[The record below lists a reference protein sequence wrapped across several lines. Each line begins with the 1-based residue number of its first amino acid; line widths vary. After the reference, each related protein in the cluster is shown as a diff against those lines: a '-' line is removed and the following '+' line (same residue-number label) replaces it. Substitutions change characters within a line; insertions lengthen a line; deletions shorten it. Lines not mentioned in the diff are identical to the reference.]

1 MGDRDALNAASPPPE
16 DPERAPSWEEL
27 SASLAARPQRRVRL
41 PGLTRAGVLV
51 PLFRDPAG
59 QLRAVFTRRPETLRS
74 HAGQVSFPGGR
85 LEPGEGP
92 WEGALRESEEELGIP
107 PEAVRLLGPLN
118 EILVGVSGFAMAPF
132 AGAIPPDLELRPN
145 PAEVARAFSVPLC
158 ELVDPAV
165 TRFTRRPRLFQGRS
179 YSIPYFEWEDEL
191 IWGATGK
198 VVVDLLK
205 VLGFGDQLQSS
216 LQS

>member
-1 MGDRDALNAASPPPE
+1 MGDSDALKRQPLPE
-16 DPERAPSWEEL
+16 WEDL
-27 SASLAARPQRRVRL
+27 AASLAGRPRSRVRL
-41 PGLTRAGVLV
+41 PGLRRAGVLV
-51 PLFRDPAG
+51 PLFRDSEG
-59 QLRAVFTRRPETLRS
+59 RLRALFTRRPDTLRS

-85 LEPGEGP
+85 LEAGESP
-92 WEGALRESEEELGIP
+92 WEAALRESEEELGIP
-107 PEAVRLLGPLN
+107 PSVVRPLGALS

-132 AGAIPPDLELRPN
+132 VGAI
-145 PAEVARAFSVPLC
+145 PAEVARAFSVPLRD
-158 ELVDPAV
+158 LLDPSV

-198 VVVDLLK
+198 VVVELLEA
-205 VLGFGDQLQSS
+205 LGQGTQLQRA